1 MNKRVYN
8 YNKLKR
14 HNKRNLK
21 NQSYVGS
28 ITGTTL
34 YFYICALETELRK
47 DRQMVRVISG
57 YLLEAHL
64 FRKKK
69 KLSTLEVKT
78 GESIEPFHWY
88 TINKTRDAERP
99 HTVQYH

>member
-21 NQSYVGS
+21 NENYVGS
-28 ITGTTL
+28 ITETTQY
-34 YFYICALETELRK
+34 YFYICALETELRE
-47 DRQMVRVISG
+47 DRQVVRVLPG
-57 YLLEAHL
+57 YLLVAHL

-69 KLSTLEVKT
+69 
-78 GESIEPFHWY
+78 
-88 TINKTRDAERP
+88 N
-99 HTVQYH
+99 